1 MYFYIIPWV
10 FEIYIF
16 FTYIFFTYSF
26 TFFTF
31 IFFCMHIHIFPH
43 LHIFIHFCFFLY
55 FLFFCNLYE
64 WLCIAA
70 HTIVD
75 MSDYVLLCA
84 LHVSVLV
91 YCPTYC
97 GGCLVRGRGCLL
109 NGQHRIPWARVYR
122 VDLLWNI
129 IEFHHIN
136 VLMCVCVCVCVGGWV
151 GAWVDGCVCVGVCV
165 HSHMCIYIYIN
176 IFSLVIEWFAEC
188 HCRHADECIN

>member
-1 MYFYIIPWV
+1 MYFYIIPSLWNIHILY
-10 FEIYIF
+10 IYILYILF
-16 FTYIFFTYSF
+16 YIF
-26 TFFTF
+26 
-31 IFFCMHIHIFPH
+31 HIHLFLHAYSYIPTFAYF
-43 LHIFIHFCFFLY
+43 HIFIHFCFFLY

-136 VLMCVCVCVCVGGWV
+136 VLMCVCVCVGGWV
-151 GAWVDGCVCVGVCV
+151 GAWVDGCVCWCVCAQSYV
-165 HSHMCIYIYIN
+165 YIYLYKYFFTCYRMICRM
-176 IFSLVIEWFAEC
+176 SL
-188 HCRHADECIN
+188 